1 MIKKLFIL
9 VLCTAI
15 SWSFFFCESLLDF
28 NKIEPLITKI
38 DMEEMAHRHL
48 SGFSL
53 ARKSSRGILGT
64 EYVFKR
70 ESDSVNI
77 FITIGLYQSAEDAEN
92 VASDYFN
99 DISMRMEKGPIPGES
114 IGDKLWW
121 WAPRSDPKNVT
132 NIVFIR
138 YNVLF
143 LMSSHKYKEL
153 KVLAKAIDNDILGNA
168 SYIKVENRNIGGY
181 LF

>member
-1 MIKKLFIL
+1 MIKKIFIL

-15 SWSFFFCESLLDF
+15 SCSFFFCESLLDF

-53 ARKSSRGILGT
+53 ARKRSMGILGT

-70 ESDSVNI
+70 ESDSVYI
-77 FITIGLYQSAEDAEN
+77 FITMGLHQSAEDAEN
-92 VASDYFN
+92 VVSDYFN
-99 DISMRMEKGPIPGES
+99 DISMCMKKGPIPGES

-121 WAPRSDPKNVT
+121 WAPLPDSKNIT

-143 LMSSHKYKEL
+143 LMNSHTYKEV